1 APSLLAA
8 PQRDRS
14 HASRRAVRRRVD
26 REEAVAR
33 RGAGADLGESRATV
47 AERREDEREG
57 EELRRAAKA
66 GRLRAMTELVR
77 ESIDVWRPREG
88 IFPPNLWFGLPTRR
102 GGVSRGPYASLNLG
116 LRVGDEPEAVA
127 RNQAILAGSLEL
139 PEQGPVRVRQ
149 VHGVAIVTPDQ
160 ATAEADG
167 FLLAA
172 GDPWVAVS
180 VADCAPV
187 ALVSRDERHGA

>member
-1 APSLLAA
+1 
-8 PQRDRS
+8 
-14 HASRRAVRRRVD
+14 
-26 REEAVAR
+26 
-33 RGAGADLGESRATV
+33 
-47 AERREDEREG
+47 
-57 EELRRAAKA
+57 
-66 GRLRAMTELVR
+66 
-77 ESIDVWRPREG
+77 
-88 IFPPNLWFGLPTRR
+88 
-102 GGVSRGPYASLNLG
+102 VSRGPYASLNLG

-187 ALVSRDERHGA
+187 ALVSRDGRHGALVHSGWRGARDGIGPAAVRLMAERGVPPSEITASIG